1 VVLLASIA
9 TAAFILALIIFFLS
23 VRGALRKEYNEAL
36 FNPKYQDLSKEPVLP
51 RRSPR
56 GAFQVND
63 GVRGEPHTCPVCAA
77 KFEHGETVRS
87 KIFPPTERNDRL
99 LHISGC
105 LYCLNGGR
113 ARECPVCGAALALDE
128 ALTARIFQRKEK
140 SHVHIV
146 GCPHCRLGKRNSAAG
161 APRIR

>member
-1 VVLLASIA
+1 MASIA
-9 TAAFILALIIFFLS
+9 IAAFILALIIFLLS
-23 VRGALRKEYNEAL
+23 VRGGLKKEYTDAL
-36 FNPKYQDLSKEPVLP
+36 YHPTYQDLSKEPLFPRLP
-51 RRSPR
+51 K

-105 LYCLNGGR
+105 LYCLGGER
-113 ARECPVCGAALALDE
+113 VRECPVCGASLALDE
-128 ALTARIFQRKEK
+128 SLTARIFPRKEK

-146 GCPHCRLGKRNSAAG
+146 GCPHCRLGR
-161 APRIR
+161 R